1 MNDNDTVNSSTG
13 ENDEELVVGFTP
25 TGNDTPS
32 EQPPENTEDTPSED
46 TSPENT
52 PDIGEDPF
60 MTPETP
66 GNLPTDGVQGTQTG
80 ETETQEVTEVPP
92 QGTDGETAPD
102 VMTFVLFGVSVVL
115 ALAVIVLSVL
125 LVRGRKR
132 TAKKAAAP
140 QPSGE
145 IAIGKLHEQG
155 DRESQQDCFAVSP
168 PELIPTH
175 GLLAVVADGMGGL
188 ADGDKVSQTAVAAML
203 DGFLSTS
210 GVPEDILLDLTERAN
225 RQINRLLGPSGIG
238 KSGSTLVA
246 GLVRDGR
253 FHYLSVGDSRICLYR
268 NGQLIQL
275 NREHIYRNELAVQA
289 LSGIGSLQGAAN
301 HPKAAGLTSYL
312 GMGNLKYVDIPAQA
326 VEIRGG
332 DTFIL
337 MSDGVYNALST
348 EEISEA
354 LNHPAEHAADQIGKM
369 IAEKAYRNQDNYTAV
384 ILSC

>member
-1 MNDNDTVNSSTG
+1 MNDNDTVNFSVG
-13 ENDEELVVGFTP
+13 EKDGELAVRFTP
-25 TGNDTPS
+25 AGNETTSERPPENPGDTPS
-32 EQPPENTEDTPSED
+32 GDTPD
-46 TSPENT
+46 TQQ
-52 PDIGEDPF
+52 DPF
-60 MTPETP
+60 VTP
-66 GNLPTDGVQGTQTG
+66 GTPGTLPGENVQGGQTG
-80 ETETQEVTEVPP
+80 EEEVSELTEVA
-92 QGTDGETAPD
+92 QQEDEGTTAPD
-102 VMTFVLFGVSVVL
+102 MMTCVLLGVSVAL
-115 ALAVIVLSVL
+115 ALAVAVLSVL
-125 LVRGRKR
+125 LLRGKKR
-132 TAKKAAAP
+132 AKGKTVAARPA
-140 QPSGE
+140 GG

-168 PELIPTH
+168 PELVASH

-203 DGFLSTS
+203 DGFLSAS
-210 GVPEDILLDLTERAN
+210 GDPEDILLELTERAN

-246 GLVRDGR
+246 GLVRGGK

-268 NGQLIQL
+268 DGRLIHL

-326 VEIRGG
+326 VEIRDG
-332 DTFIL
+332 DKFIL
-337 MSDGVYNALST
+337 MSDGVYNALS
-348 EEISEA
+348 EAEISAA
-354 LNHPAEHAADQIGKM
+354 LNETAEQAAEGLGRL

-384 ILSC
+384 ILSF